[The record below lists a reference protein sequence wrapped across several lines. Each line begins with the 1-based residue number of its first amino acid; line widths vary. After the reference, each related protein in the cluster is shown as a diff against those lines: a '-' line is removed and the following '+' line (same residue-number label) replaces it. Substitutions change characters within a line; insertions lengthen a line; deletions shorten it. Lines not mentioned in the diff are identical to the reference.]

1 MSLRMEPRSA
11 PSPWRM
17 GVKATSGHIIPHL
30 VGGLQMLEDVIGHAG
45 YAQLPSYTAPG
56 STASSFVGPHSKHAL
71 EDKANQEAS
80 TPLHVAAEA
89 GPLRQPPR

>member
-30 VGGLQMLEDVIGHAG
+30 VGGLQMLEDMIGHAG

-56 STASSFVGPHSKHAL
+56 STASSFVEPHSKHAL
-71 EDKANQEAS
+71 EDKANQEVS